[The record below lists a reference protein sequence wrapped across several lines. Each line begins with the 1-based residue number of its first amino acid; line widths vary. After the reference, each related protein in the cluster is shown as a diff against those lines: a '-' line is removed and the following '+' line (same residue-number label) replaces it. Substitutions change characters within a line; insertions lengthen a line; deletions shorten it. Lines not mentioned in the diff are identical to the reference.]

1 MLHCSL
7 PYYHHLSLSFLCFG
21 SLSFIHFKTWLL
33 ALLPLKHG
41 LVSFCWLYNAFTSTH
56 KSSTVK
62 EAFFRLSHI
71 LTMIYFCTFIERSK
85 RRRLC
90 STCSQSPDLIGPVQ
104 SGSCVT
110 HVFLTSGD
118 AGLGNDYPES
128 REAGNEA
135 SYAYMAGVTDS
146 WTEYNATFA
155 GQPVLIRTLAGR
167 PNIQRVWFRLP
178 DGGLDGSGF
187 GSSGGQSLLKLYYGS
202 ISTISDRYGLA
213 TYSLSDLVTAL
224 GQIIV
229 SLQPSQIHTLDYLS
243 DYGTGDHS
251 DHQTIAR
258 IVAAIPGG
266 LGLSTPV
273 SGYMAYPASVNYA
286 PNLNAGQIQAKSDA
300 FFVYTREQFSS
311 DVSFQS

>member
-1 MLHCSL
+1 M
-7 PYYHHLSLSFLCFG
+7 
-21 SLSFIHFKTWLL
+21 
-33 ALLPLKHG
+33 HG
-41 LVSFCWLYNAFTSTH
+41 LACFCLFCNVCTFKP
-56 KSSTVK
+56 KSSIAKVGPVGQIDVHELK
-62 EAFFRLSHI
+62 YSPSKGGLLSIVAHPDDD
-71 LTMIYFCTFIERSK
+71 LLLYVYCTNREVVLI
-85 RRRLC
+85 C
-90 STCSQSPDLIGPVQ
+90 SRSQSPDLIGPVQ

-155 GQPVLIRTLAGR
+155 GQPVLIRTLTGQ

-178 DGGLDGSGF
+178 DGGVDGSGF
-187 GSSGGQSLLKLYYGS
+187 WRSNGESLLKLYYGS

-213 TYSLSDLVTAL
+213 TYTLSDLVTAL
-224 GQIIV
+224 GQIMV
-229 SLQPSQIHTLDYLS
+229 ALQPTSIHTLDYLS

-258 IVAAIPGG
+258 IVAAIPGALG
-266 LGLSTPV
+266 LGAPV

-286 PNLNAGQIQAKSDA
+286 PNLDAGQIQAKSIA
-300 FFVYTREQFSS
+300 FYAYTRKGPLIHNQVF
-311 DVSFQS
+311 V